1 MNKIS
6 IIYIFFMHLII
17 CSNCILLQDQ
27 QYISELLKGTPISSD
42 NSSEKLSNAF
52 DGDINTEFKSGQL
65 SIKNNNKNL

>member
-1 MNKIS
+1 
-6 IIYIFFMHLII
+6 MHLII